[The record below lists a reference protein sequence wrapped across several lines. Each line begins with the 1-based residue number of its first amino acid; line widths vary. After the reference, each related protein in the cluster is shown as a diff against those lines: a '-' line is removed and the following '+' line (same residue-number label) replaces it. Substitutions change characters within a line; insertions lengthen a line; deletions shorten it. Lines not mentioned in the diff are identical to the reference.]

1 MSVTPGTTDEILAF
15 IDAAKKG
22 GMADDFA
29 VTLLRKNG
37 WPDKRIFQAFST
49 YYAGTL
55 SAAVPK
61 AGGTTEGA
69 RDAFLYLINFI
80 SLAFWSIALGKIFYV
95 LIAHWLPDPVRTS
108 YEGYGYGTLL
118 QQLSWPIAATIV
130 GFIIFA
136 FAHAAI
142 ARELHRRRELYD
154 SGVRRWLTYIALVIC
169 VVVVALDAMW
179 FVQSLLLGQLTARFL
194 FDTLVL
200 LVIGGGIFTY
210 YQATMNAPRAVE
222 NSTVT
227 QG

>member
-1 MSVTPGTTDEILAF
+1 MSVTPGSTDEILAF
-15 IDAAKKG
+15 IDSAKKH

-29 VTLLRKNG
+29 VALLRKNG
-37 WPDKRIFQAFST
+37 WSDKRIYQAFST

-55 SAAVPK
+55 GAAVPK
-61 AGGTTEGA
+61 AGGSTEGA

-130 GFIIFA
+130 GLIIFA

-194 FDTLVL
+194 LDTLVL
-200 LVIGGGIFTY
+200 LVIGGGIFAY
-210 YQATMNAPRAVE
+210 YQATMNAPK
-222 NSTVT
+222 TT
-227 QG
+227 